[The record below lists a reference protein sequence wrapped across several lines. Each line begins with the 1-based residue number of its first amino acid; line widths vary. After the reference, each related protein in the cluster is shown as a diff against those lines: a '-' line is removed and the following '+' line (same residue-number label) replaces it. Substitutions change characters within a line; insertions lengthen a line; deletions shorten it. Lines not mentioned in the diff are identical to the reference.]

1 MSPSD
6 IVGPSPVTS
15 VGTEVTEIE
24 DEASDDARLQPT
36 YPDSASHAQVCAG
49 RLAPVTPLL
58 TLYLAPDASN
68 QLAGSSETALQ
79 RRGCFC
85 HTCSREFPKLGA

>member
-24 DEASDDARLQPT
+24 DEASDDARIQSST
-36 YPDSASHAQVCAG
+36 PDFGPQAQV
-49 RLAPVTPLL
+49 RFEQTRVDELRTNRP
-58 TLYLAPDASN
+58 
-68 QLAGSSETALQ
+68 
-79 RRGCFC
+79 
-85 HTCSREFPKLGA
+85 

>member
-24 DEASDDARLQPT
+24 DEISEEVGSQASAANPEPLAKVYRHLHSSTSTFVLIMGTASD
-36 YPDSASHAQVCAG
+36 AQ
-49 RLAPVTPLL
+49 
-58 TLYLAPDASN
+58 N
-68 QLAGSSETALQ
+68 Q
-79 RRGCFC
+79 
-85 HTCSREFPKLGA
+85 HP

>member
-24 DEASDDARLQPT
+24 DDVSDDARLEF
-36 YPDSASHAQVCAG
+36 ASPSSTQSSQVGIFLFARDCG
-49 RLAPVTPLL
+49 GILGL
-58 TLYLAPDASN
+58 TLSVAPDAEN
-68 QLAGSSETALQ
+68 QLARSFAPIFE
-79 RRGCFC
+79 
-85 HTCSREFPKLGA
+85 